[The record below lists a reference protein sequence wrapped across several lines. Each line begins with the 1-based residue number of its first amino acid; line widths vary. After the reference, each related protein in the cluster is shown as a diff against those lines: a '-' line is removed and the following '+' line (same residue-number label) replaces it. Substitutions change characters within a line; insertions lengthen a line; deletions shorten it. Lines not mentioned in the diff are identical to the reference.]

1 MNRFTNK
8 VVVVTGAGSGIG
20 AATARRFSEEGANVV
35 LAGRTRGKLDEV
47 AKALEARWERCSAAG
62 RTLVHE
68 ADVAQMKAV
77 EDLMA
82 AAVER
87 FGRLDVLVNNAG
99 IAPMGPFMET
109 TVDDWR
115 SAMAV
120 DVDSVFYGCRAAV
133 PHLLATKGSIINVS
147 SVSGIGG
154 DWNMSAYNAAKGA
167 VTNLTRSLALE
178 LGGQGVRV
186 NAVNPSLTFTELT
199 SGLEKNDAL
208 MAKFAER
215 IPMGRGARPE
225 EVAAVIAFLASED
238 ASFVNGVN
246 LPVDG
251 GLSASN
257 GQPKLA

>member
-1 MNRFTNK
+1 MNRFTSK

-47 AKALEARWERCSAAG
+47 AKALEAG

-68 ADVAQMKAV
+68 ADVAQMEAV

-109 TVDDWR
+109 TVDNWR
-115 SAMAV
+115 SAMAI
-120 DVDSVFYGCRAAV
+120 DVDGVFYGCRAAV

-186 NAVNPSLTFTELT
+186 NAVNPSLTFTGLT
-199 SGLEKNDAL
+199 GDLEKNDAL

-225 EVAAVIAFLASED
+225 EVAAVIAFLASDD

>member
-1 MNRFTNK
+1 MDRFTGK
-8 VVVVTGAGSGIG
+8 VVIVTGAGSGIG
-20 AATARRFSEEGANVV
+20 AATAQRFAAEGANVV
-35 LAGRTRGKLDEV
+35 LAGRTRSK
-47 AKALEARWERCSAAG
+47 LEAAAKDIPADHV
-62 RTLVHE
+62 LLQE
-68 ADVAQMKAV
+68 ADVSSKDSV
-77 EDLMA
+77 DRLVA

-115 SAMAV
+115 SAMAI
-120 DVDSVFYGCRAAV
+120 DVDGVFYGCRAAV
-133 PHLLATKGSIINVS
+133 PHLLATKGSIVNVS

-167 VTNLTRSLALE
+167 VTNLTRSLAME
-178 LGGQGVRV
+178 LGSKGVRV
-186 NAVNPSLTFTELT
+186 NAVNPSLTFTEMT
-199 SGLEKNDAL
+199 DGMKDDEAL

-215 IPMGRGARPE
+215 IPLGRGAEPA
-225 EVAAVIAFLASED
+225 EVADVIAFLAGRD
-238 ASFVNGVN
+238 ARFVTGVN

-257 GQPKLA
+257 GQPKVA